1 MNLIAVVDP
10 KEKASAQDAPNRFF
24 EPEGWGIGAL
34 IFFIAATVMVLLI
47 LKAGKGKN
55 YGD

>member
-10 KEKASAQDAPNRFF
+10 KAKAAAQDAPNMFF
-24 EPEGWGIGAL
+24 EPEGWGIGAI
-34 IFFIAATVMVLLI
+34 IFFVASVFMILLI
-47 LKAGKGKN
+47 MKAGKGKN

>member
-10 KEKASAQDAPNRFF
+10 KEKAAAQDAPNKFF
-24 EPEGWGIGAL
+24 EPEGWETGAL
-34 IFFIAATVMVLLI
+34 IFFIAAALMILLI